1 LFFRICLSIVFI
13 IFLESPLHGQKYIG
27 LSVDNDLYFGIDRY
41 YSSGIFLQWGKLKT
55 TEKDS
60 LSNKVYKSKHW
71 TIGQEINT
79 PAFRLTEELVKMDY
93 PYNGWLYL
101 RFTSEQFF
109 SPDQGYGWGVQIGTT
124 GAEASLAKFFQNTYH
139 IHILNL
145 EPLTWTWSI
154 PQAFH
159 LNINASYL
167 WGASLGNKFK
177 WVNRNDIQGGT
188 FRTSVKTRFGLQY
201 GSLSGLPFFGNRM
214 EKRQEGISIFLG
226 MEVEYNIHDYSLSS
240 NWFNDKGQG
249 PYELVANDFRNKFQL
264 GIVYNTK
271 SWSIHAM
278 LNNSSRHITTQKY
291 SRHPFINIS
300 LNYIF

>member
-1 LFFRICLSIVFI
+1 MFFRICLSTVFI
-13 IFLESPLHGQKYIG
+13 IFLESSLHAQKYIG
-27 LSVDNDLYFGIDRY
+27 LNVDNDLYFGIDRY
-41 YSSGIFLQWGKLKT
+41 YSSGIFLQWGKLKA

-60 LSNKVYKSKHW
+60 LSRTVYKSKHW

-79 PAFRLTEELVKMDY
+79 PSLRLTEELAKMDY

-145 EPLTWTWSI
+145 DPLTWTWSI

-159 LNINASYL
+159 LNLNASYL
-167 WGASLGNKFK
+167 WGTSLGNKFK

-188 FRTSVKTRFGLQY
+188 FRTSLKTRFGLQY
-201 GSLSGLPFFGNRM
+201 GSISGLPFFGNRL
-214 EKRQEGISIFLG
+214 EEWQEGISIFLG
-226 MEVEYNIHDYSLSS
+226 IEVEYNIHDYSLSS
-240 NWFNDKGQG
+240 SWFNDNG
-249 PYELVANDFRNKFQL
+249 PFELVANDFRNKFQI
-264 GIVYNTK
+264 GIVYNRK
-271 SWSIHAM
+271 PWSVHAM
-278 LNNSSRHITTQKY
+278 LNNSSRLITTQRY
-291 SRHPFINIS
+291 SRHPFINIA
-300 LNYIF
+300 LNFIF